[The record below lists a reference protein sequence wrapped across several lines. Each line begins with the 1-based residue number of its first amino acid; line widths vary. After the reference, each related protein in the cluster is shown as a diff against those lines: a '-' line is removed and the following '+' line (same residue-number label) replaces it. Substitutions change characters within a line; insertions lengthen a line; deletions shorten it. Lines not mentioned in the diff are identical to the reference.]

1 MPSPGTQSP
10 TGFWS
15 TFNPEIYALL
25 RLSFVIKELDTH
37 MVQPAVL
44 LGLDL
49 GASKVVAVVA
59 VQDENGV
66 LNVTGASLA
75 NPEGGIRNGEI
86 TDINLTVSAI
96 NRAVEEAM
104 RTSGQT
110 HVDGIRVSVDGIQ
123 FKGENLRDS
132 ITIANADRVI
142 TAHDRDRVMEQATN
156 GCKLAKEETVLH
168 KIPQMFHIKGQ
179 RDIRNPVNMMGE
191 TLEAEVR
198 IIVAPGSVLENIN
211 RALHLASLQGA
222 TLMYSPLASAEAVLS
237 REDSENGAVV
247 VDIGDQLTHL
257 GLFLRGALFHS
268 SVIPIGGMHFTKDL
282 EITKHLGGVSAAERI
297 KRVYGTALPTQVDAV
312 EMIELEEEGRQVSRR
327 ELAEVLHA
335 RAVELLNMILA
346 EIGRSGLVHEIHGG
360 VHLVGGGA
368 LLPHLPVLAQN
379 ILGRPRVVLG
389 RVTGIQGLP
398 QVVGNPLYTNALGAV
413 KALSRDM
420 GSGQRPARSGRF
432 LDKLK
437 NLL

>member
-1 MPSPGTQSP
+1 MIRG
-10 TGFWS
+10 
-15 TFNPEIYALL
+15 
-25 RLSFVIKELDTH
+25 KELGTH

-59 VQDENGV
+59 VQEEGGA
-66 LNVTGASLA
+66 LNVTGASLTSSD
-75 NPEGGIRNGEI
+75 GGIRQGEI

-110 HVDGIRVSVDGIQ
+110 RLDGIRVAVDGIQ

-132 ITIANADRVI
+132 ITIASPDRII
-142 TAHDRDRVMEQATN
+142 TVADRDRVMEQATN

-168 KIPQMFHIKGQ
+168 RIPQMFHIKGQ
-179 RDIRNPVNMMGE
+179 REIRNPVNMIGE

-211 RALHLASLQGA
+211 RALQLSGLQGA
-222 TLMYSPLASAEAVLS
+222 SLMYSPLASAEAVLS
-237 REDSENGAVV
+237 REDAENGAVV

-257 GLFLRGALFHS
+257 GMFLRGTLFHS
-268 SVIPIGGMHFTKDL
+268 AVIPIGGMHFTKDL
-282 EITKHLGGVSAAERI
+282 EITKHLGGISVAERI
-297 KRVYGTALPTQVDAV
+297 KRVYGTALPTQVDTT
-312 EMIELEEEGRQVSRR
+312 EMIELEDEGRQVSRK

-335 RAVELLNMILA
+335 RAIELLNMVLA
-346 EIGRSGLVHEIHGG
+346 ELGRSGLVHEIHGG

-368 LLPHLPVLAQN
+368 LLPHLPILAQN

-389 RVTGIQGLP
+389 RVAGIQGLP
-398 QVVGNPLYTNALGAV
+398 QVIANPLYTNALGAT
-413 KALSRDM
+413 KALARDLVE
-420 GSGQRPARSGRF
+420 GSSRPARGAGF
-432 LDKLK
+432 LDKFKKWL
-437 NLL
+437 

>member
-1 MPSPGTQSP
+1 
-10 TGFWS
+10 
-15 TFNPEIYALL
+15 
-25 RLSFVIKELDTH
+25 

-59 VQDENGV
+59 VLEESGL

-75 NPEGGIRNGEI
+75 SPEGGIRHGEI
-86 TDINLTVSAI
+86 TDINLTVAAI

-110 HVDGIRVSVDGIQ
+110 HVDGIRVSADGLQ

-132 ITIANADRVI
+132 ITIASADRVI
-142 TAHDRDRVMEQATN
+142 TLADRDRVLEQATN

-168 KIPQMFHIKGQ
+168 RIPQMFHIKGQ
-179 RDIRNPVNMMGE
+179 RDIRNPVNMIGE

-257 GLFLRGALFHS
+257 GVFLRGALFHS
-268 SVIPIGGMHFTKDL
+268 AVIPIGGMHFTKDL
-282 EITKHLGGVSAAERI
+282 EITKHLGGISIAERI
-297 KRVYGTALPTQVDAV
+297 KRVYGTALPTQVDPT
-312 EMIELEEEGRQVSRR
+312 EMIELEEEGRQVSRK

-335 RAVELLNMILA
+335 RAIELLNMVLV
-346 EIGRSGLVHEIHGG
+346 EMGRSGIVHEIHGG

-368 LLPHLPVLAQN
+368 LLPHLPVLAQS

-389 RVTGIQGLP
+389 RVAGVQGLP
-398 QVVGNPLYTNALGAV
+398 QVTGNPLYTNALGAA
-413 KALSRDM
+413 KALARSLH
-420 GSGQRPARSGRF
+420 SGQKPARTGGF